1 MTITTILF
9 RLAVILLFLVVAFTL
24 MTKTLTLPLFLYLM
38 ITAHVPSWV
47 AAHHTQHIIAIVIL
61 GAIPVLYWG
70 GRLLLW
76 WLERR
81 AAMQQF
87 MGDVRM
93 KIFEMEHAAAEPMPE
108 PGTPEFDDYW
118 QDR

>member
-9 RLAVILLFLVVAFTL
+9 RLAVTLFLLVLAFTL

-47 AAHHTQHIIAIVIL
+47 AAHHTQHSITLVIL

-70 GRLLLW
+70 GRLLL
-76 WLERR
+76 
-81 AAMQQF
+81 
-87 MGDVRM
+87 
-93 KIFEMEHAAAEPMPE
+93 
-108 PGTPEFDDYW
+108 
-118 QDR
+118 